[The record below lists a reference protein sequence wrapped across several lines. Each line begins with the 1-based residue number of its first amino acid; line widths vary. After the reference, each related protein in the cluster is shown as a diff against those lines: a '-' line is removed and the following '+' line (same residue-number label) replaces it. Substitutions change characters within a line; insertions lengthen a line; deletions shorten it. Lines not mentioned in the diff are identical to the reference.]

1 MTFDSLAGN
10 AELKS
15 ALRRALGT
23 RFPQTILLTG
33 VPGSGK
39 LTAAKVVASALLCEQ
54 NGSVPCGQCI
64 ACRKVE
70 KGIHPDLTLIDPADG
85 EIKVETAR
93 AIRADS
99 AVRPSESARRVF
111 LIRHAHKMNPSAQ
124 NALLKVL
131 EEPPAYAFFVLMSEN
146 ADAIL
151 PTILSRCT
159 QFALSPVSLRETEGV
174 LRARFPEKTEQERA
188 QAARSA
194 QGIIGEAVRLLNEET
209 DDLTPVLAP
218 IVRALAEG
226 TEFGIVRACNACA
239 DMTRPQFAA
248 VLDGLCLALR
258 DAVMASEE
266 LSEPLN
272 SALRAETASLGVR
285 VPQHKLLELYD
296 WVGEIAGRIPLNTG
310 IPLLSACLAAHA
322 YEIIRN
328 GTSTACGRASARTG
342 TAF

>member
-10 AELKS
+10 AELKA

-33 VPGSGK
+33 PEGSGK
-39 LTAAKVVASALLCEQ
+39 LTAARILASALLCER
-54 NGSVPCGQCI
+54 GGAVPCGQCL
-64 ACRKVE
+64 ACRKAE
-70 KGIHPDLTLIDPADG
+70 NGIHPDLTLIDSGDA

-93 AIRADS
+93 AIRSDS
-99 AVRPSESARRVF
+99 SVRPSESDRRVF

-131 EEPPAYAFFVLMSEN
+131 EEPPAYAFFILMSEN

-159 QFALSPVSLRETEGV
+159 QFSLSPVSVRETEGL
-174 LRARFPEKTEQERA
+174 LRARFPEKNEQEIH
-188 QAARSA
+188 AAAHRA
-194 QGIIGEAVRLLNEET
+194 QGIVGEAVRLLSGGQ
-209 DDLTPVLAP
+209 DDLTPVIAP
-218 IVRALAEG
+218 ILRALAG
-226 TEFGIVRACNACA
+226 TSELNIVKACNACA
-239 DMTRPQFAA
+239 GMTRPQFAA
-248 VLDGLCLALR
+248 VLDALCLALR

-272 SALRAETASLGVR
+272 GALRAETASLGVH
-285 VPQHKLLELYD
+285 VPQRRLLQLYD
-296 WVGEIAGRIPLNTG
+296 WVRELSARIPLNTG
-310 IPLLSACLAAHA
+310 IPLLSACLAARA

-328 GTSTACGRASARTG
+328 
-342 TAF
+342 